1 MLSAIFVDRPR
12 LAIVIAIV
20 TTIAGLVALYAIPFA
35 QYPDIVPPQVSVSTR
50 YPGASAAV
58 VDATIAQPIEAQVVG
73 VDKMIYMKSVS
84 GDDGSYTL
92 QVSFELGT
100 NPDINT
106 VNVNNRVQVALSK
119 LPEDVQRQG
128 VTVKKQ
134 SSALLGV
141 IAVYSPKSTHDPL
154 FISNYVTINL
164 LDQIKSTPGVGDA
177 TLWGPQDYAMRAWVR
192 TDRLT
197 GLGLTTGDII
207 KSIQAQNVQAPVGRI
222 GARPISNDQQLQLNI
237 QTKGRLDSV
246 KDFEKI
252 VVRTN
257 PDGSVLRLGDVA
269 RLELGASSLDRETRF
284 NGGPASV
291 LAIYQSPG
299 ANAIATLKAVRD
311 KLTDLEKRFPDDL
324 TWKVTYDPTTFVK
337 DTIHEVQKTL
347 VEAFILVVLVVF
359 LFLGSVRATL
369 IPTLAVPVSLIG
381 TFIALLAIGYSANTV
396 SLLAIVLAI
405 GIVVD
410 DAIVVVENVERVME
424 EHPELSPAD
433 ATKKAMQEIT
443 APIIAITL
451 VLLSVFV
458 PVAFIPGISGEL
470 FRQFAITVAVS
481 MFLSAIN
488 ALTLSPALCG
498 VLLRPHHG
506 PRRGIIGIV
515 MRSIDRVRDGYGT
528 AVARIVR
535 FSVIG
540 LVAVGV
546 ALIGTA
552 GLAKITPTGFLPEDD
567 QGALFVVVQLPG
579 AASLERTSD
588 VIRKAEAILREE
600 KAVEDYTSVVGLN
613 FIDNYSQSNAAFIV
627 VTLKPF
633 EERKDRSLGAA
644 AIIARL
650 GPKFREIQGGNVV
663 PLAPPP
669 IIGLGS
675 GGGFTY
681 VLQDLRGGDPKTL
694 AQVVRGL
701 VVAAN
706 QDPQLTRVFTT
717 FSATNPSIYLDID
730 RDKAQVLGVELSSVF
745 QALQASLGGYYVN
758 DMNLFGRTWQVQVQA
773 EATDRASVNDIS
785 RINVR
790 NAEGK
795 MVPLRSLVEIRV
807 VVGPPALI
815 RFNNLRAVTV
825 QGSPAPG
832 VSSGQALNAM
842 EKVAAST
849 LPQGY
854 AGTWTDTAFQEKRA
868 EGKTAIILGFALLFA
883 FLFLVALYESWTI
896 PVPVLLSVTVGVL
909 GAFAAIL
916 AGRLTLDLY
925 GQIGMVVLI
934 GLAAKNGIL
943 IVEFAKEQREKGV
956 PLLQAATEGAR
967 LRFRPVMMT
976 SFAFILGLFP
986 LVVAVGASQLARR
999 NAIEN
1004 ARHGRRDALFAAQNR
1019 FETLFNQLL
1028 AHAVDHGC
1036 AGVQGRNDPA
1046 VAPPFASLRDIG
1058 LQQDARL
1065 QQPPRRAF
1073 SLADQRFKLLAF
1085 LAAQPHNVLLYRNL
1099 LPSHDRLHR
1108 Q

>member
-58 VDATIAQPIEAQVVG
+58 VDSTIAQPIEAQVVG

-92 QVSFELGT
+92 LVSFELGT

-119 LPEDVQRQG
+119 LPQDVQRQG

-141 IAVYSPKSTHDPL
+141 IAVYSPKSTHDEL

-164 LDQIKSTPGVGDA
+164 LDSIKSTPGVGDA

-197 GLGLTTGDII
+197 GLNLTTGDII
-207 KSIQAQNVQAPVGRI
+207 KAIEAQNVQAAVGRI

-269 RLELGASSLDRETRF
+269 RLELGASNLDRQTRF

-299 ANAIATLKAVRD
+299 ANAIATLNAVRD
-311 KLTDLEKRFPDDL
+311 KLTELEKRFPDDL
-324 TWKVTYDPTTFVK
+324 TWKITYDPTTFVK

-347 VEAFILVVLVVF
+347 IEAFVLVVLVVF
-359 LFLGSVRATL
+359 LFLGSWRATL

-381 TFIALLAIGYSANTV
+381 TFVALLAIGYSANTV

-424 EHPELSPAD
+424 EHPELSPAE

-506 PRRGIIGIV
+506 PRRGVIGVV
-515 MRSIDRVRDGYGT
+515 MRSIDRVRDGYG
-528 AVARIVR
+528 AIVARIVR

-546 ALIGTA
+546 ALLGTG

-633 EERKDRSLGAA
+633 EERKSESLGAP

-650 GPKFREIQGGNVV
+650 GQKFSEIQGGTVV

-669 IIGLGS
+669 IIGLGN

-681 VLQDLRGGDPKTL
+681 VLQDLRGGDPKAL

-706 QDPQLTRVFTT
+706 QDPALTRVFTT

-730 RDKAQVLGVELSSVF
+730 RDKTQVLGVDLSSVF
-745 QALQASLGGYYVN
+745 QALQASLGGFYVN

-773 EATDRASVNDIS
+773 EAADRKSVDDIS
-785 RINVR
+785 RIHVR

-795 MVPLRSLVEIRV
+795 MVPLRSLVELRV

-842 EKVAAST
+842 EAVAART

-854 AGTWTDTAFQEKRA
+854 GGTWTDTAFQEKRA
-868 EGKTAIILGFALLFA
+868 EGKTAMILGFALLFA

-916 AGRLTLDLY
+916 IGGLTLDLY

-956 PLLQAATEGAR
+956 PLLEAAIEGAR

-976 SFAFILGLFP
+976 SFAFILGLLP
-986 LVVAVGASQLARR
+986 LVVAAGASQLARR
-999 NAIEN
+999 NVGTPVFGGMI
-1004 ARHGRRDALFAAQNR
+1004 
-1019 FETLFNQLL
+1019 
-1028 AHAVDHGC
+1028 
-1036 AGVQGRNDPA
+1036 
-1046 VAPPFASLRDIG
+1046 FASFIG
-1058 LQQDARL
+1058 IFVI
-1065 QQPPRRAF
+1065 PPLYVFFQSIRERVRP
-1073 SLADQRFKLLAF
+1073 STRPP
-1085 LAAQPHNVLLYRNL
+1085 AATVLPAPHASPEVSAGEREG
-1099 LPSHDRLHR
+1099 
-1108 Q
+1108 